1 MASTNVAALLANHLS
16 TTADINFFTQQS
28 IYWTNKQ
35 EGNVRKLERQ
45 QKYEAKWEKAYDEVM
60 DYNKEDKDFKTAT
73 GEVVKAS
80 INDTERYDIADR
92 HAHAKVGEYDEELLL
107 ECQELD
113 VEYSTMVEMYNS
125 MLELLKAQQETE
137 KGALSEA
144 AQNTGIIGQ

>member
-28 IYWTNKQ
+28 VYWTNKQ
-35 EGNVRKLERQ
+35 EANARKLDRHV
-45 QKYEAKWEKAYDEVM
+45 KYENKWENKFEEALDNKQVLKARNGFTVASGNTDSDVAHQYAEIEV
-60 DYNKEDKDFKTAT
+60 A
-73 GEVVKAS
+73 
-80 INDTERYDIADR
+80 
-92 HAHAKVGEYDEELLL
+92 EYEYEMLL

-137 KGALSEA
+137 KAALSEA

>member
-28 IYWTNKQ
+28 VYWQNKQ
-35 EGNVRKLERQ
+35 EANARKLDRHV
-45 QKYEAKWEKAYDEVM
+45 KYETKWENKFEEALDNKQVLKARNGFTVASGNPDE
-60 DYNKEDKDFKTAT
+60 
-73 GEVVKAS
+73 
-80 INDTERYDIADR
+80 DIA
-92 HAHAKVGEYDEELLL
+92 HQYAEIEVAEYDYEMLL

-137 KGALSEA
+137 KAALSEA

>member
-28 IYWTNKQ
+28 VYWQNKQ
-35 EGNVRKLERQ
+35 EANGRKLDRHV
-45 QKYEAKWEKAYDEVM
+45 KYETKWEKAYDEAI
-60 DYNKEDKDFKTAT
+60 NEPK
-73 GEVVKAS
+73 KALEWKGVS
-80 INDTERYDIADR
+80 VPSGNTEEGI
-92 HAHAKVGEYDEELLL
+92 AHAYAEAKVQEYEYEMLL

-137 KGALSEA
+137 KAALSEA